1 MLKIATAVATAAS
14 LAVTIAPSTGSYA
27 QDAYPDRPVT
37 MIVPFA
43 AGGPTDAL
51 ARIVA
56 QGLTE
61 KLGQQV
67 LVENVPGAGG
77 PSAQVAQRA
86 RRPTATRC
94 WCDAGTLAAN
104 VGLYRKLPY
113 DVVADFDPVG
123 FMGDVPQI
131 LIVKKDFPA
140 QTAAEF
146 YAYVKEHDAEL
157 TAGTAGVGSASHL
170 GGLLLN
176 WLGTD
181 VELVGYKGAGPAMN
195 DLVGGHIDYMIDV
208 STTALPQIAASTVR
222 PLAVLRVERIAA
234 LPDVP
239 TMVETGLQ
247 NMEANIWN
255 LLLAPKGT
263 PQPIVERLTGVL
275 HDVTQ
280 DPAVQGKFAQ
290 LGIVPPGPDNLPAP
304 QIEAFVEMETARWQG
319 VIKAAGVSAD
329 EDKERAR
336 RCEGVSAAAG

>member
-77 PSAQVAQRA
+77 TIGSGRA
-86 RRPTATRC
+86 ARAEADGYTLLVGH
-94 WCDAGTLAAN
+94 AGTLAAN
-104 VGLYRKLPY
+104 VGLYKKLPY
-113 DVVADFDPVG
+113 DVVEDFDPVG

-176 WLGTD
+176 SALGTTSSWS
-181 VELVGYKGAGPAMN
+181 ATRAPA
-195 DLVGGHIDYMIDV
+195 
-208 STTALPQIAASTVR
+208 
-222 PLAVLRVERIAA
+222 
-234 LPDVP
+234 
-239 TMVETGLQ
+239 
-247 NMEANIWN
+247 
-255 LLLAPKGT
+255 
-263 PQPIVERLTGVL
+263 QP
-275 HDVTQ
+275 
-280 DPAVQGKFAQ
+280 
-290 LGIVPPGPDNLPAP
+290 
-304 QIEAFVEMETARWQG
+304 
-319 VIKAAGVSAD
+319 
-329 EDKERAR
+329 
-336 RCEGVSAAAG
+336 